1 MQGIVTSAIQFY
13 VQGMVIKTTGPVFV
27 TAFNPLRMII
37 VTALACIVLSEKLHL
52 GRYPIFSLSLQ
63 KKLIILREH
72 ELVFHLCDEFG
83 VLLYQHYRRS
93 CGGSRA
99 LPSCVGKI

>member
-1 MQGIVTSAIQFY
+1 MLQGIVTSAIQFY

-52 GRYPIFSLSLQ
+52 GRYLYFLYLYS
-63 KKLIILREH
+63 KFKFFYGKLT
-72 ELVFHLCDEFG
+72 LCDEFG
-83 VLLYQHYRRS
+83 VLLYQHYGRS
-93 CGGSRA
+93 CGGSWA